1 MSRELVYKEIRRMLG
16 EVPSFF
22 QKVPDSSLQWEWELF
37 KRVQFEEGPIPNKY
51 RELLG
56 IAVAA
61 ARGCDYCVYF
71 HTEVAKL
78 HGATPEEIEDAVHF
92 AKSSVGWSTYV
103 HGMQI
108 PLEDFKGEVDRAC
121 EHVRLQQQQERRKA
135 A

>member
-1 MSRELVYKEIRRMLG
+1 MTRDKVYAEIREMLG

-22 QKVPDSSLQWEWELF
+22 QKVPDSSLELEWATF
-37 KRVQFEEGPIPNKY
+37 KRVQFDAGPIPNKY

-61 ARGCDYCVYF
+61 AHGCAYCAFF
-71 HTEVAKL
+71 HTEAARL
-78 HGATPEEIEDAVHF
+78 NGATDEEIEDAVHF

-108 PLEDFKGEVDRAC
+108 PLEEFKAEVRRIAKYVR
-121 EHVRLQQQQERRKA
+121 EHQPA
-135 A
+135 AR